1 MSMIIW
7 NIRGLGSR
15 NSWNYLKFLIDT
27 HQPIVLGIVE
37 PKQQIS
43 KIGKIARK
51 LGFSGFYHGNPTNTH
66 IWFLQKSMVCFLVI
80 DNTSQ
85 TLSLQLILTG
95 LPDILFSLVYAK
107 CTQPERVE
115 MSEDLSR
122 HRNSNL
128 PWLLGGDFN
137 TILSLVEKKGWH

>member
-51 LGFSGFYHGNPTNTH
+51 LGFSGFCHGNPTNTH

-85 TLSLQLILTG
+85 TLSLQLILT
-95 LPDILFSLVYAK
+95 LNVHNPSELK
-107 CTQPERVE
+107 CRKIF
-115 MSEDLSR
+115 
-122 HRNSNL
+122 
-128 PWLLGGDFN
+128 LG
-137 TILSLVEKKGWH
+137 IEIQIHLGWWEVISTRY